1 MFFIALDDVSKNRY
15 TSVWIVPYS
24 TFFMSSPPPSGIGA
38 KFLLVSASVVVIFA
52 GIKAAQ
58 SLLAPFFLA
67 VFLALILTP
76 PLQWLKK
83 KGLSDGIA
91 ILALSTFLFLLGLG
105 LVFIFTNS
113 LTHFASKLPVYRDKV
128 SITYTTIDTW
138 INHAADRFN
147 AFGES
152 IKQLNPIEFGTS
164 EAEPIGDVEDEE
176 SPHPNPLP
184 EGEGTLV
191 VPAPEEREGT
201 LVVPVPEEGK
211 GTLVVPVP
219 EEGEGTLVVPAPEE
233 RKGTLILPL
242 PKSGERLFAVP
253 EPEEWLA
260 EGQTSLTPQTNE
272 PVTLSAPTASDHT
285 TSDQSPVRERL
296 SLSNYIPVNTLISY
310 VQLGVNM
317 LLNIATVSSLVIIMV
332 VFMLIEAARMPEKAK
347 EAFGGRDLSGEYF
360 KKIADDTWNYMKIKT
375 IVCFLTGLSASI
387 GLWFLDVDYPIL
399 WGLLLFF
406 LNYIPNIGQV
416 IASVPPI
423 LLALIDG
430 GLLSATLVTAWLI
443 FVNSL
448 FGIGVEPRY
457 LGHGLDISSLVVLL
471 SLIFWGWLLGPIG
484 MFLSAPLT
492 MVVKIILQN
501 DPKTRWLA
509 VLLSN
514 R

>member
-1 MFFIALDDVSKNRY
+1 MRVKPLLTVYSK
-15 TSVWIVPYS
+15 IVNVRQDCLFP
-24 TFFMSSPPPSGIGA
+24 FVVFMSSPPSSGIGA
-38 KFLLVSASVVVIFA
+38 KFLLVSAAIVVILA

-91 ILALSTFLFLLGLG
+91 ILVLSTFVFLMGLG
-105 LVFIFTNS
+105 VLLIFTNS
-113 LTHFASKLPVYRDKV
+113 LTHFASKLPTYRDKV
-128 SITYTTIDTW
+128 ATAYTHIDDL
-138 INHAADRFN
+138 INHATDTLN
-147 AFGES
+147 AFGKS
-152 IKQLNPIEFGTS
+152 LTQLSPIEFGPS
-164 EAEPIGDVEDEE
+164 EAEPETNLIDEAEDEE
-176 SPHPNPLP
+176 NPDPSPRQSGSDFQA
-184 EGEGTLV
+184 GEGKLF
-191 VPAPEEREGT
+191 VPLT
-201 LVVPVPEEGK
+201 V
-211 GTLVVPVP
+211 
-219 EEGEGTLVVPAPEE
+219 
-233 RKGTLILPL
+233 
-242 PKSGERLFAVP
+242 
-253 EPEEWLA
+253 EEWLA
-260 EGQTSLTPQTNE
+260 DGQTPLTPEKKE
-272 PVTLSAPTASDHT
+272 PTVVTDKPP
-285 TSDQSPVRERL
+285 PVRERL
-296 SLSNYIPVNTLISY
+296 SLSDVISVNTLISY
-310 VQLGVNM
+310 VQLGVNT
-317 LLNIATVSSLVIIMV
+317 LLNIATMSSLVIIMV
-332 VFMLIEAARMPEKAK
+332 VFMLIEAARMPDKVR
-347 EAFGGRDLSGEYF
+347 EAFGGRDLSSEYF

-375 IVCFLTGLSASI
+375 MICFLTGLSTSI
-387 GLWFLDVDYPIL
+387 GLWFLGIEYALL
-399 WGLLLFF
+399 WGLLMFF

-416 IASVPPI
+416 IASIPPI

-443 FVNSL
+443 FVNTL

-492 MVVKIILQN
+492 MVVKIVLQN